1 MTLSRAA
8 AIGPRIAA
16 LALISLTAGV
26 AHAQGRFAI
35 SADGHEVTDSVSH
48 LVWHRCVEGTHWDGK
63 ACSGKAATFSYAGA
77 KKAAT
82 AIAQREGKAW
92 RIPAR
97 EELVAL
103 VDMTTKKKPR
113 IDSQAFPQ
121 TPAKLFWAT
130 RAGSDDDLN
139 AWLISFANGKVRAN
153 NGQSKFPLR
162 LVRAGA

>member
-16 LALISLTAGV
+16 LALVSLTAGV

-48 LVWHRCVEGTHWDGK
+48 LVWHRCVEGMHWDGK
-63 ACSGKAATFSYAGA
+63 ACSGKAATFSYAEA

-82 AIAQREGKAW
+82 AIAQRESKAW

-113 IDSQAFPQ
+113 DRLAGVPADAREAVLGDARRAATTTS
-121 TPAKLFWAT
+121 TP
-130 RAGSDDDLN
+130 G
-139 AWLISFANGKVRAN
+139 
-153 NGQSKFPLR
+153 
-162 LVRAGA
+162 